1 MNLGSRFEFQIFLSW
16 GRGKS
21 KRSRWC
27 CESQFPVASENRAG
41 CTGGT
46 VEILGIYWTLPKL
59 SPLPQYVVL
68 SGNCELFIKRPRVIV
83 GRECSRTPM
92 KKYTCTTDQPLEQW
106 ALSRAGPT
114 EGTLKGKWCC
124 EGSQPIVYFWVNLA
138 LDNSSC
144 FSWSMILN
152 NGENRTIGPVCVYF
166 VHSWR
171 RFDHK
176 N

>member
-1 MNLGSRFEFQIFLSW
+1 MMLWVSISCGLREPSRLHW
-16 GRGKS
+16 GNGRNTGHLLDIAQA
-21 KRSRWC
+21 
-27 CESQFPVASENRAG
+27 ESIASVCSIIRQLWIVYQKTED
-41 CTGGT
+41 
-46 VEILGIYWTLPKL
+46 ILWEGNA
-59 SPLPQYVVL
+59 VVHQW
-68 SGNCELFIKRPRVIV
+68 
-83 GRECSRTPM
+83 

-152 NGENRTIGPVCVYF
+152 NGKNRTIGPVCVYF
-166 VHSWR
+166 VHS
-171 RFDHK
+171 
-176 N
+176 